1 MSHRIDSQARRR
13 FLKRALAATAGGAGL
28 FADPGLLGLW
38 PALAAA
44 PRGSDYKALVCVF
57 LLGGNDGHNLVVARD
72 TNAYATYAHHRR
84 GLTIPRE
91 QLLPIAPLSGAP
103 FELGLH
109 PQMPEMATLFDAGQ
123 MALVGRI
130 GALLEPVT
138 RAQYDQRT
146 VPLPPQ
152 LFSHNDQQ
160 AFWEGLEVRT
170 GLETNAPSGWGGRL
184 ADLVASTQTAAS
196 LPAAMSMAGS
206 HLFPVGQQVQP
217 LFVSTADIRAL
228 DAGRGAG
235 ANLALLDLLGQ
246 TRSHPIVEHY
256 RRTLG
261 TAVDAYATLADEVAA
276 ASAFDGVFP
285 PPPGD
290 NASFADR
297 MAYELGQQL
306 RRVAQLIER
315 REPIGHRRQV
325 FFCALGA
332 FDTHDAQSVLQP
344 QLLRALSRALASFD
358 QATQQLGLR
367 DRVTTFTASEF
378 GRSLTSN
385 GDGSDH
391 SWANHLFVMGGA
403 VRGRHVYGDL
413 PLLDPAGAAFA
424 GDGNLIP
431 AISIDQYGAT
441 LARWFG
447 LGENA
452 IDTLFPRL
460 GQFASRDL
468 GFLLPG

>member
-1 MSHRIDSQARRR
+1 MSHRIDSDNRRR

-38 PALAAA
+38 PTLAAA

-72 TNAYATYAHHRR
+72 PNAYASYAQHRA

-103 FELGLH
+103 FALGLH
-109 PQMPEMATLFDAGQ
+109 PQMGEMASLFESGQ
-123 MALVGRI
+123 LALVGRI

-138 RAQYDQRT
+138 RTQYDERT

-170 GLETNAPSGWGGRL
+170 GLETAAPSGWGGRL
-184 ADLVASTQTAAS
+184 ADLVASTQSSAL
-196 LPAAMSMAGS
+196 LPAAMSMTGS

-217 LFVSTADIRAL
+217 LSVSTSDIRAL
-228 DAGRGAG
+228 DVDRAAG
-235 ANLALLDLLGQ
+235 ANLSLLDLLGQ
-246 TRSHPIVEHY
+246 SRSHPIVEHY

-261 TAVDAYATLADEVAA
+261 SAVDAYATLADKVAA
-276 ASAFDGVFP
+276 ASSFEGVFP
-285 PPPGD
+285 PLPGD
-290 NASFADR
+290 DATFADR
-297 MAYELGQQL
+297 MAYDLGQQL

-315 REPIGHRRQV
+315 RDVIGHRRQV

-332 FDTHDAQSVLQP
+332 FDTHDAQSMLQP
-344 QLLRALSRALASFD
+344 QLLRALSQALASFD

-391 SWANHLFVMGGA
+391 AWANHLFVMGGA

-413 PLLDPAGAAFA
+413 PLLDPATNAFA
-424 GDGNLIP
+424 GDGNMIP
-431 AISIDQYGAT
+431 GISIDQYGAT

-447 LGENA
+447 LGEND
-452 IDTLFPRL
+452 IDTMFPRL
-460 GQFASRDL
+460 GRFASRDL
-468 GFLLPG
+468 GFMLPG